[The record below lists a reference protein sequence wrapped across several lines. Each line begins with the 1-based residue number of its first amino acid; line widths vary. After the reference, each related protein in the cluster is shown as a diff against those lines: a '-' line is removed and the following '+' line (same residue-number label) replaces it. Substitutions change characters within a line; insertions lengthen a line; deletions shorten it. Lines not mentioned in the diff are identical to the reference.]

1 MKTIFVIAAV
11 TILTACAPDTTMQMD
26 TAPNVDGMTHNVTE
40 RISVTR
46 VGVFRD
52 DTAYNSRRSVYVIV
66 DQKTGKEYIGVSGVG
81 ISETGS
87 HIIGKS
93 IIADER

>member
-1 MKTIFVIAAV
+1 MTQYDPDLAAS
-11 TILTACAPDTTMQMD
+11 ITATGQHPTMQMG

-52 DTAYNSRRSVYVIV
+52 DTAYNSRRSVYVII
-66 DQKTGKEYIGVSGVG
+66 DNKTGKEYIGVSGVG

-87 HIIGKS
+87 HSTGKS
-93 IIADER
+93 TITDER

>member
-1 MKTIFVIAAV
+1 MKMIFVVGAAA
-11 TILTACAPDTTMQMD
+11 LLSACGPDPTMQMG
-26 TAPNVDGMTHNVTE
+26 TGPNVDGMTHNVTE

-52 DTAYNSRRSVYVIV
+52 DTAYNSRRSIYVIV
-66 DQKTGKEYIGVSGVG
+66 DRKTGKEYIGVSGVG

-87 HIIGKS
+87 HRAGKS
-93 IIADER
+93 NVMDER